1 MRFKT
6 LLAAGVMV
14 LALAGTTAQART
26 SIWDG
31 VYSDAQADRG
41 HTLYMQNCA
50 RCHGV
55 NLWGTFEI
63 PPLVGRLMPYYAGST
78 LDVLFDYVSTAM
90 PLDRPGVLSPAA
102 NADILA
108 FILKS
113 NDIPAGSKELSTASL
128 KAINFDPAK
137 SSSGRARK

>member
-90 PLDRPGVLSPAA
+90 PLDHPGALSPAA

-137 SSSGRARK
+137 SSSGHARK

>member
-31 VYSDAQADRG
+31 VYTDAQADRG

-63 PPLVGRLMPYYAGST
+63 PPLVGRFMPYYAGST

-90 PLDRPGVLSPAA
+90 PLDHPGALSPTA
-102 NADILA
+102 NAEIVAYL
-108 FILKS
+108 LKA
-113 NDIPAGSKELSTASL
+113 NDVSSGSKDLTPEAV
-128 KAINFDPAK
+128 KAIMFEARPASRRVSK
-137 SSSGRARK
+137 